1 MIFFTL
7 SSALLHSGFT
17 GGRPNWTNAGCET
30 IKDANGGIICQC
42 THLTFFA
49 ILLTPINET
58 ISSTDLKYLTT
69 ISQAGCG
76 LSMFFLGVGLFM
88 HFLIRRTKA
97 SQTTVI
103 LIHLM
108 LAMFLLNFTFL
119 INNSIAKMKNLVGC
133 QVMAA
138 IMHFSMLATFSWFA
152 GQAFHLC
159 LQLYTGGQIAI
170 KRYILKISA
179 INWALPAV
187 IAIIIAC
194 LGKYGLETIY
204 ADDPANNVDMCW
216 ITDVYVHYIVNIG
229 YYSLVFLFTFT
240 TVIITV
246 SWLFGLKKS
255 KVAGEKG
262 GTSGKSVLTIM
273 GLCCQLGVTWGFAF
287 FAYGALRIPATY
299 IFTIL
304 NSFQGFFLFIYYYN
318 STKARANAA
327 AGSSSTQT
335 STSVSTIKSG
345 LDVVFNPYDIT
356 HQKSK

>member
-1 MIFFTL
+1 VEQTPTRYGGSQFSSSIVNLNFQGPDTKMIFFTL

-49 ILLTPINET
+49 ILLVR
-58 ISSTDLKYLTT
+58 SFHLKYLTT

-159 LQLYTGGQIAI
+159 LQLYTGGQIFS
-170 KRYILKISA
+170 LFPFP
-179 INWALPAV
+179 ALPAV

-204 ADDPANNVDMCW
+204 TDDPELTVLLLPRCW

-304 NSFQGFFLFIYYYN
+304 NSFQDFLCFHECVA
-318 STKARANAA
+318 T
-327 AGSSSTQT
+327 
-335 STSVSTIKSG
+335 V
-345 LDVVFNPYDIT
+345 
-356 HQKSK
+356 